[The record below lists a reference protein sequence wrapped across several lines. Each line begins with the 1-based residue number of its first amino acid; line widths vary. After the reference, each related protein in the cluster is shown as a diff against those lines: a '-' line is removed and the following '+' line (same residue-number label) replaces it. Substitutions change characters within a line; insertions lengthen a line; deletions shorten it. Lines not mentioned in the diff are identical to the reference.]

1 MTDVEEIKSK
11 IDIVDFIG
19 QYVTLKKAGSN
30 HKAPCP
36 FHQERTPSFM
46 VSRDKQIFKCF
57 GCSEGGDVISFLMK
71 QENLEFRE
79 ALQILADKVGIQLE
93 KSKPK
98 QVYEEEKNT
107 KNRLLAINALAAEL
121 YHKILCDHPVG
132 QAARDY
138 LRERKLTN
146 QTIEEFKI
154 GYGPRKDVLT
164 QLLSQRGFTAQEF
177 RAAGS
182 PEMFHHRIVFPIFD
196 QIGNVVGF
204 SARALDPKDEPK
216 YLNTRET
223 VLYHKSRIVYGL
235 HQAKQ
240 AIKQAAQAVVVE
252 GQMDVVASH
261 QAGVPTA
268 VASSGTAL
276 TEDHLRILARLTP
289 TVVFAFDA
297 DEAGLKAAM
306 SAIELALPQELVV
319 RLVTFPNGIKDTG
332 ELVASDPRAWPELVK
347 TARPFVDWLL
357 DRLVTGKPETIEV
370 KKAIGKK
377 ILPFVARVGDPIER
391 ATYVRLLSER
401 LQISERSIQEAL
413 EKDSARATAT
423 KNLKTDE
430 PPMPK
435 ISAKASLEA
444 TVYGLLILHP
454 NFQKE
459 YEPLYQAL
467 AKWYNRQRQEIELMV
482 EEQYRSFDEGA
493 VGEELRQ
500 LVTRLRER
508 KREKIKVDFAQRIA
522 KAQAAGN
529 RAELKQLLEQLQATI
544 R

>member
-1 MTDVEEIKSK
+1 MTDVEEIKAK

-57 GCSEGGDVISFLMK
+57 GCGESGDVVSFLMK

-79 ALQILADKVGIQLE
+79 ALQILADKVGVQLE

-98 QVYEEEKNT
+98 AVYEEEKNT

-121 YHKILCDHPVG
+121 YHKILRDHPIAQG
-132 QAARDY
+132 ARDY
-138 LRERKLTN
+138 LSERKLTN
-146 QTIEEFKI
+146 ETIKQFMI
-154 GYGPRKDVLT
+154 GYAPRKDVLT
-164 QLLSQRGFTAQEF
+164 QLLSQRGFTTQEI

-182 PEMFHHRIVFPIFD
+182 PEMFHHRITFPIFD

-204 SARALDPKDEPK
+204 SCRALDPQDEPK

-223 VLYHKSRIVYGL
+223 ALYNKSRIIYGL

-240 AIKQAAQAVVVE
+240 AIKHAAQAVVVE

-319 RLVTFPNGIKDTG
+319 RLVDFPSGIKDTG
-332 ELVASDPRAWPELVK
+332 ELVASDPKAWPELVSA
-347 TARPFVDWLL
+347 ARPF
-357 DRLVTGKPETIEV
+357 TGQRSMVSLSSAPISKKTTSCYTKPSRSGTIV
-370 KKAIGKK
+370 KGKK
-377 ILPFVARVGDPIER
+377 LSSWLRSSTVILMTR
-391 ATYVRLLSER
+391 
-401 LQISERSIQEAL
+401 Q
-413 EKDSARATAT
+413 SAR
-423 KNLKTDE
+423 NLF
-430 PPMPK
+430 
-435 ISAKASLEA
+435 
-444 TVYGLLILHP
+444 
-454 NFQKE
+454 N
-459 YEPLYQAL
+459 
-467 AKWYNRQRQEIELMV
+467 
-482 EEQYRSFDEGA
+482 
-493 VGEELRQ
+493 
-500 LVTRLRER
+500 
-508 KREKIKVDFAQRIA
+508 
-522 KAQAAGN
+522 
-529 RAELKQLLEQLQATI
+529 
-544 R
+544 

>member
-11 IDIVDFIG
+11 IDIADFIG

-30 HKAPCP
+30 YKALCP

-57 GCSEGGDVISFLMK
+57 GCGAGGDVIEFLMK

-79 ALQILADKVGIQLE
+79 ALQILADKFGVQLE

-107 KNRLLAINALAAEL
+107 KNRLLAINAFAAEL
-121 YHKILCDHPVG
+121 YHKILRDHPIG

-138 LRERKLTN
+138 LRERKMTN
-146 QTIEEFKI
+146 QTIAQFMI
-154 GYGPRKDVLT
+154 GYSPRKDVLT
-164 QLLSQRGFTAQEF
+164 PLLTERGFTTQEI

-182 PEMFHHRIVFPIFD
+182 PETFHHRIMFPIFD

-223 VLYHKSRIVYGL
+223 VLYNKSRIIYGL

-240 AIKQAAQAVVVE
+240 AIKQAGQAVVVE

-261 QAGVPTA
+261 QAGVATG

-276 TEDHLRILARLTP
+276 TEDHLRVLARLTP

-297 DEAGLKAAM
+297 DAAGLKAAM
-306 SAIELALPQELVV
+306 SAIELALALNFVV
-319 RLVTFPNGIKDTG
+319 RLVEFPKGIKDTG
-332 ELVASDPRAWPELVK
+332 ELVARDSKAWPQLVK
-347 TARPFVDWLL
+347 TARPFVEWLI
-357 DRLVTGKPETIEV
+357 DRLLAQSPQTVEATKSVGNT
-370 KKAIGKK
+370 
-377 ILPFVARVGDPIER
+377 ILPFLAKVTDPIER
-391 ATYVRLLSER
+391 ATYVRSLAKR
-401 LQISERSIQEAL
+401 LQISEQSVQEAL
-413 EKDSARATAT
+413 QKNYKSKMTDYKSEGLQTKTISRRAS
-423 KNLKTDE
+423 
-430 PPMPK
+430 
-435 ISAKASLEA
+435 IEA
-444 TVYGLLILHP
+444 TLFGLMTLHP
-454 NFQKE
+454 QFQKD
-459 YEPLYQAL
+459 YQALYQAL
-467 AKWYNRQRQEIELMV
+467 AKWYNLQRKEIELMV
-482 EEQYRSFDEGA
+482 EEQYRSFDETA
-493 VGEELRQ
+493 IAEELRQ

-508 KREKIKVDFAQRIA
+508 KREKLKADFAQRIA
-522 KAQAAGN
+522 QAQAAGN
-529 RAELKQLLEQLQATI
+529 RTEIKELLKELQITM